1 MTVKMRA
8 PDGRKKIFRDNLGAQ
23 VHLRQLRAAYPVRAW
38 DTIDSVPVEGG
49 GAKAF
54 VKIIRI
60 PQTNIFGGVRS
71 WLVCPNCEKK
81 TFTLGVAHGEDGQPR
96 WACKR
101 CTKWTTRDAPKELTE
116 QTAQLFPNRP

>member
-1 MTVKMRA
+1 VTGMRTA
-8 PDGRKKIFRDNLGAQ
+8 DGRKKIFREDLGSQ

-49 GAKAF
+49 GAKAL

-71 WLVCPNCEKK
+71 WLVCPTCERK
-81 TFTLGVAHGEDGQPR
+81 TFTLGVVLGEDGQPR

-101 CTKWTTRDAPKELTE
+101 CTKWTTRDRPKELTDR
-116 QTAQLFPNRP
+116 TPQLSP

>member
-1 MTVKMRA
+1 MRA

-116 QTAQLFPNRP
+116 LTEQTAQLFPDQT